1 MATLDETLAK
11 VTETRGRVA
20 SLATLT
26 AGIKARLDEI
36 LAGALT
42 PEQQAKVDAVF
53 AEVDAAK
60 ADVDAAINGN
70 DDDPNT

>member
-1 MATLDETLAK
+1 MPTLDETLAK
-11 VTETRGRVA
+11 VTETRGRIN
-20 SLATLT
+20 SLTALT

-60 ADVDAAINGN
+60 DDVDTAINAN